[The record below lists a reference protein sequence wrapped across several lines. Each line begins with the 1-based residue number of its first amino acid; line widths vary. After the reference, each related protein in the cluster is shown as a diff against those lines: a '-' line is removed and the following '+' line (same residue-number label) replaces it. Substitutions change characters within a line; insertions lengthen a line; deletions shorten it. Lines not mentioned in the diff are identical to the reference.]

1 MVYPGSVEARV
12 NLNPGDVTCSGVT
25 AHDTSCTVSIASEGV
40 YAITLTLT
48 NDVGSTQ
55 PIVDT
60 LDRNL
65 MSVCMCVNCALVN
78 VMDFTCVWC

>member
-12 NLNPGDVTCSGVT
+12 NLNPGDVTCSGG
-25 AHDTSCTVSIASEGV
+25 TSCTASLTSESV
-40 YAITLTLT
+40 YDITLMLT

-60 LDRNL
+60 LDCNL
-65 MSVCMCVNCALVN
+65 MSVCMCVVH
-78 VMDFTCVWC
+78 